1 MKVGYLMTVFP
12 HQGHLWFWREVS
24 WMREW
29 KVPLQIFATRHAEA
43 GDRAK
48 HGWADAAEKETEYL
62 WPIGAMKVLWLV
74 LTGFFR
80 SPIGFI
86 RCIYL
91 GLTIDV
97 DQSQRP
103 RFKHTLPLII
113 AACHLASMMRK
124 HGITHL
130 HTHTAA
136 KGAIICMMIE
146 RLTGVPWSM
155 IVNAHIEWWGGAME
169 HKFKEAQHTFF
180 VTQWMIE
187 QMERD
192 YTSIPRDKYSLGR
205 VGVDS
210 RKWKP
215 DPSGKPEN
223 EVPVVL
229 AVGRLVS
236 SKNHNHAIEAI
247 KLLKDQGIAAKL
259 KVGGDGPERDNLRAL
274 IEKLDVGD
282 RVEMLGNLSEERY
295 LDEMKKADIF
305 VLASHGEPMGV
316 VYMEAQA
323 MEVPA
328 IGCNALGAKELIV
341 DGQTGILVPPNSP
354 PDIAAALV
362 KLIADP
368 ELRRQMG
375 KAGRR
380 HVLANFDSKIWACHL
395 YKYLF
400 KALPPGYQAPAD
412 VEKAA
417 NAGETPAPQIA
428 RAGGSPAPQVA
439 AH

>member
-12 HQGHLWFWREVS
+12 HQGHLWFWREVC
-24 WMREW
+24 WMKEW
-29 KVPLQIFATRHAEA
+29 QVPMRLYATRHAEA
-43 GDRAK
+43 RDKAH
-48 HGWADAAEKETEYL
+48 HGWAAQAESETTYL
-62 WPIGAMKVLWLV
+62 WPMGVGKILWVLLAN
-74 LTGFFR
+74 FFR
-80 SPIGFI
+80 SPIGFL
-86 RCIYL
+86 RSLWL

-97 DQSQRP
+97 DFSQRP
-103 RFKHTLPLII
+103 RWKHTLPLII
-113 AACHLASMMRK
+113 PACYLASLMRRD
-124 HGITHL
+124 GITHL

-146 RLTGVPWSM
+146 RMTGVKWSL
-155 IVNAHIEWWGGAME
+155 IVNAHIEWWGGAMVQ
-169 HKFKEAQHTFF
+169 KFQEADHTFF

-187 QMERD
+187 QMERE
-192 YTSIPRDKYSLGR
+192 YQMIPRAKYSLGR

-215 DPSGKPEN
+215 DPALRTDNP
-223 EVPVVL
+223 VPTVL

-247 KLLKDQGIAAKL
+247 KILKDKGIEARL
-259 KVGGDGPERDNLRAL
+259 KIGGDGPERANLEAL
-274 IEKLDVGD
+274 IKKLDVGD

-295 LDEMKKADIF
+295 LGEMNNADIF

-341 DGQTGILVPPNSP
+341 DGVTGILVPPNSP
-354 PDIAAALV
+354 PDIANAFI
-362 KLIADP
+362 KLIEDP
-368 ELRRQMG
+368 ELRHRMG

-380 HVLANFDSKIWACHL
+380 HVLANFDSKIWAAHL
-395 YKYLF
+395 YQYLF
-400 KALPPGYQAPAD
+400 KKLPPDYRPPSD
-412 VEKAA
+412 E
-417 NAGETPAPQIA
+417 
-428 RAGGSPAPQVA
+428 VA
-439 AH
+439 SVAVPVTASA